1 MSVLINLTAI
11 LEFLCFILHFTL
23 VFCRHIAVCVHMIV
37 YVFDNRQ
44 SRTIVHRSDVIYV
57 YIAAREVTI
66 CMHIV
71 LIRWPGEIE
80 LHT

>member
-1 MSVLINLTAI
+1 MSVLINLAAI
-11 LEFLCFILHFTL
+11 LEFLHFVLRFTL
-23 VFCRHIAVCVHMIV
+23 VFYRHIAICVHMIV
-37 YVFDNRQ
+37 YVFVNRQ
-44 SRTIVHRSDVIYV
+44 SRTIVPRSDVIYV
-57 YIAAREVTI
+57 YIVAREVTI